1 MHTHTHRCRVSVR
14 GQPRYVHP
22 LLVTGLKAWH
32 LRQGHAFLTVS
43 NTEECMKALP
53 GDAREIVFVC
63 GEIDCREGL
72 PGAVEKKKYPT
83 MAAAV
88 DATVQAYV
96 KAIDALAATYKVD
109 IKVLTVMPPCNPKV
123 ARRVCVCVCVLA
135 RARARFHVCVCWHVP
150 SYTTHTHTHTHTHED
165 THQYTDRIDA
175 TRRFNAKLRE
185 IFAPQGRLLD
195 IFDEVVG
202 AEGVAKAEFN
212 CDGTHM
218 NRGIVPLL
226 QRELDAVFR

>member
-1 MHTHTHRCRVSVR
+1 M
-14 GQPRYVHP
+14 HP

-53 GDAREIVFVC
+53 DDTREIVFVC

-96 KAIDALAATYKVD
+96 QAIDALAATYKVD
-109 IKVLTVMPPCNPKV
+109 VKVLTVMPPCNPKV

-135 RARARFHVCVCWHVP
+135 RARARAFMCVYVGMYLHTP
-150 SYTTHTHTHTHTHED
+150 HTHAHTHTHTKTHIS
-165 THQYTDRIDA
+165 TRTGSTRHAASTPNCARSLRRRGACSTSSTRWWVPRASPRPSSIATGRI
-175 TRRFNAKLRE
+175 
-185 IFAPQGRLLD
+185 
-195 IFDEVVG
+195 
-202 AEGVAKAEFN
+202 
-212 CDGTHM
+212 
-218 NRGIVPLL
+218 
-226 QRELDAVFR
+226 